1 MGKGGAICRR
11 GILALGASAMNT
23 RHQKQGEPKA
33 PIPNAVEVKPGLF
46 VANSSTSVFTPST
59 KKK

>member
-1 MGKGGAICRR
+1 
-11 GILALGASAMNT
+11 MNT